1 MNVFEFYI
9 SVIIL
14 IEAII
19 NIASEFYVSCTTGSV
34 SVRTLSLDL
43 FVPIFLH
50 PIYKPKHNYN
60 PTALP
65 QHIFTTINRLP
76 DQTPIALR

>member
-50 PIYKPKHNYN
+50 PI
-60 PTALP
+60 L
-65 QHIFTTINRLP
+65 
-76 DQTPIALR
+76 

>member
-19 NIASEFYVSCTTGSV
+19 NIASEFYVSC
-34 SVRTLSLDL
+34 
-43 FVPIFLH
+43 
-50 PIYKPKHNYN
+50 K
-60 PTALP
+60 A
-65 QHIFTTINRLP
+65 
-76 DQTPIALR
+76 AE